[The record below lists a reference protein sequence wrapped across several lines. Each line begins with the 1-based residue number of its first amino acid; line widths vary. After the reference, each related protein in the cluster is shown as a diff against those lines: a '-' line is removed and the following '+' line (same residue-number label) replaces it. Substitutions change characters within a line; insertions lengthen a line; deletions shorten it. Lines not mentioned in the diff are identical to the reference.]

1 MKRCWMLCIF
11 RISGWK
17 LKGLIANCLYCLCKV
32 GDMSS
37 FENGCGGL
45 RKLEMYKMKKLL
57 EKNKIN
63 INAVDFADF
72 KCKMIEIYS
81 AD

>member
-1 MKRCWMLCIF
+1 MKRCWMVCIF

-45 RKLEMYKMKKLL
+45 RKLEMYKMKKLQGYIAQHKEYNQWFIITVNEL
-57 EKNKIN
+57 
-63 INAVDFADF
+63 
-72 KCKMIEIYS
+72 
-81 AD
+81 